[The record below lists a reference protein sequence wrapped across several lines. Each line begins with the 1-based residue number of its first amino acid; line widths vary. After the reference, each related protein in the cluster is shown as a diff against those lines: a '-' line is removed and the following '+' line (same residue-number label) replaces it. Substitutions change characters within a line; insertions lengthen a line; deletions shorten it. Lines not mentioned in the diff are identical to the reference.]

1 MDTKKC
7 LNCKKRKTICNFTK
21 DKSKKDGLKIH
32 CINCCKIYHK
42 KYHYDNKEK
51 ENLRVL
57 NYMNNNPDMVIK
69 CRKNFYKNNKDKVL
83 LNNKI
88 SREKYK
94 EIRKENRR
102 NNILLRLK
110 ENIGSNIRNSL
121 RKNNFTK
128 KSRTTEILGCS
139 KIDFK
144 LYIES
149 KFETWMNWNNYGKYN
164 GEFNYGW
171 DIDHIIPISSAKTEE
186 DIIKLNHYTNLQPL
200 CSYIN
205 RYVKRNK
212 QLV

>member
-1 MDTKKC
+1 METKKC
-7 LNCKKRKTICNFTK
+7 LNCNKRKTVNNFTK

-32 CINCCKIYHK
+32 CRDCCKLYYK
-42 KYHYDNKEK
+42 KYHLDNKEK

-57 NYMNNNPDMVIK
+57 NYMNNNPDIVMK

-94 EIRKENRR
+94 EERKENRR

-110 ENIGSNIRNSL
+110 ENIGNGIRSTMKERNL
-121 RKNNFTK
+121 TK
-128 KSRTTEILGCS
+128 KSKTTEILGCS

-149 KFETWMNWNNYGKYN
+149 KFETWMTWENYGKYN

-186 DIIKLNHYTNLQPL
+186 DIIRLNHYTNLQPL
-200 CSYIN
+200 CSYTN
-205 RYVKRNK
+205 RYIKRNK
-212 QLV
+212 EMV